1 MTPPRWPVVLFD
13 LDGTLT
19 DPQIGITRCIAHALG
34 AVGQPVEDPR
44 TLRPLIGPP
53 LIEAF
58 TLLDVPAS
66 RIDEAIAAYR
76 ERFVNVGMFEN
87 ALIDGVNAL
96 LQELGRIGVRLAIA
110 TSKPEPFA
118 RAIVEHFGIDD
129 AFEVVAGATL
139 DNRRRHKED
148 VIEHAIES
156 LGYPDPAT
164 IVMIGDREHDIHGAR
179 AHGLTSIGVLWGYG
193 SAGELRDA
201 SADHI
206 VATVDELAALLLS
219 R

>member
-1 MTPPRWPVVLFD
+1 MSVPRWPIVLFD

-19 DPQIGITRCIAHALG
+19 DPQVGITRCFAHALG
-34 AVGQPVEDPR
+34 AVGQPVDDPS
-44 TLRPLIGPP
+44 TLRPLIGLP

-58 TLLDVPAS
+58 TQLDVPAS

-76 ERFVNVGMFEN
+76 DRFVTVGMFEN
-87 ALIDGVNAL
+87 ALIDGIDTL
-96 LQELGRIGVRLAIA
+96 LRVLGVAGARVAVA

-118 RAIVEHFGIDD
+118 RTIVEHFGIAD
-129 AFEVVAGATL
+129 AFEIVAGATL

-148 VIEHAIES
+148 IIAHAIDS
-156 LGYPDPAT
+156 LGHPDPSAV
-164 IVMIGDREHDIHGAR
+164 VMIGDREHDVYGAR

-193 SAGELRDA
+193 SVGELRDA
-201 SADHI
+201 SANHI
-206 VATVDELAALLLS
+206 VATVDELTALLLP